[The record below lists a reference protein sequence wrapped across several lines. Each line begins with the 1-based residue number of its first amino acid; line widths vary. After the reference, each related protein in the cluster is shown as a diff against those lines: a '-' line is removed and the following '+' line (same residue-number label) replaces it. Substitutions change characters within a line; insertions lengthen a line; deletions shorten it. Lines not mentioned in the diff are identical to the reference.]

1 MSKRVGNQKL
11 INEMVK
17 SANFKLSGSH
27 KNLSKLS
34 SNPRYEVSRNQMDE
48 TSKNLMQTPEE
59 DINISVNF

>member
-1 MSKRVGNQKL
+1 
-11 INEMVK
+11 MVK

-34 SNPRYEVSRNQMDE
+34 SNPRYEASRNQMDE

-59 DINISVNF
+59 DMNISVNF